1 MILRFASEGAS
12 IRRFPQDSGL
22 VCEGAARSEERL
34 CACASSHTR
43 MASITCSRSPMCNR
57 RCETTL
63 AFAFRIIFALA
74 TLFLMC
80 GCSLQST
87 SRDMDDALR
96 KSSRIDGGK
105 QFVQVAMSSN
115 KLVLWTPR
123 LQDISAY
130 PSADRQQFLFILK
143 TAINVYYTVK
153 PDDSLDRI
161 IRNRFFVSG
170 IHQPRAYSA
179 YKQEIVA
186 RNPHVPLRI
195 LHPNQQLKLPSGPKY
210 AALESSIDTPE
221 SYIQT
226 MRELLHIGVDRR
238 RVAIES
244 SKRNDK
250 EQVGKQDT
258 QDVSG
263 SKVNNATL
271 VPQFTFKIFQDL
283 GHFARAY
290 PSPDEKV
297 TITAKRR
304 TSAVD
309 ELIGRR
315 VLPAEGLRPGIDR
328 ELVSIYLPASL
339 EMPTGLWESSAP
351 EELPGFDNPEHDPA
365 DNCSGK
371 CKKCADV
378 LGMSPLKTPITNRLL
393 LADTGVDASVLS
405 PLARYYAPLKAP
417 TDPPKDPSP
426 QSQVP
431 ATSQDVPVAGTDPI
445 LLDFSDPS
453 PDHHGTFVYGEV
465 VNYGVL
471 PPETVEFARVAVD
484 LGYPLD
490 YVISVRHIVASMNKF
505 VGDSLLSASKGSGV
519 WVASFSF
526 GGEVNDADQSKLGLS
541 QTSRILYVVAAGN
554 VDTSG
559 RLIGPNYV
567 YPKFNGPLANVL
579 VVGALNDNDHLATYS
594 RVSQTNVDLFARGSC
609 VCGGPKKSGPNAEQQ
624 LYGTSQAAP
633 IVATAAMI
641 LGAQHPQ
648 WDAQKIKWRLISTT
662 DLQDDLYENGI
673 GGKLNL
679 RAALDYR
686 SVLTRNPPR
695 DSLVQKVAQA
705 VTSVQ
710 PIQVEIRNIDKS
722 TSGWGALLKGQA
734 QPLRMSKFT
743 NTCPKGSS
751 CFRRILLGGGVDW
764 VLVDESTPLPYYA
777 QDGSRVE
784 NLEAK
789 DLFDA
794 VFTFE
799 K

>member
-1 MILRFASEGAS
+1 
-12 IRRFPQDSGL
+12 
-22 VCEGAARSEERL
+22 
-34 CACASSHTR
+34 
-43 MASITCSRSPMCNR
+43 
-57 RCETTL
+57 
-63 AFAFRIIFALA
+63 
-74 TLFLMC
+74 
-80 GCSLQST
+80 
-87 SRDMDDALR
+87 MDEALR
-96 KSSRIDGGK
+96 KSNRIDGRK

-115 KLVLWTPR
+115 KLVFWTPR

-130 PSADRQQFLFILK
+130 PTADRQQFLFILK

-161 IRNRFFVSG
+161 IRNRFFVSA
-170 IHQPRAYSA
+170 IHQPRAYTA
-179 YKQEIVA
+179 YKEEIQIRNA
-186 RNPHVPLRI
+186 NPHVSLRI
-195 LHPNQQLKLPSGPKY
+195 LHPSQQLKLPSGPKY

-226 MRELLHIGVDRR
+226 MRTLLHIGMDRQ
-238 RVAIES
+238 RVGVKS
-244 SKRNDK
+244 SKRGDK
-250 EQVGKQDT
+250 ERVGKENT
-258 QDVSG
+258 QDDSS
-263 SKVNNATL
+263 SKVNLAKL
-271 VPQFTFKIFQDL
+271 VPQIAFRVFQNL

-297 TITAKRR
+297 KITAKRR

-309 ELIGRR
+309 ELISRR

-328 ELVSIYLPASL
+328 ELVSVYLPPSL

-365 DNCSGK
+365 DNCKGA
-371 CKKCADV
+371 CKKCADI
-378 LGMSPLKTPITNRLL
+378 LGMPPIKTAMSNRLL
-393 LADTGVDASVLS
+393 LADTGVDAGLLS
-405 PLARYYAPLKAP
+405 PLGQYYAPLKAP
-417 TDPPKDPSP
+417 PDPSKDPSP

-431 ATSQDVPVAGTDPI
+431 ATPQDVPVAGTDPT

-471 PPETVEFARVAVD
+471 PAETVRFARVAVG

-490 YVISVRHIVASMNKF
+490 YVISVRHIVASMDKF
-505 VGDSLLSASKGSGV
+505 VGDSLPAASKGSGV

-579 VVGALNDNDHLATYS
+579 VVGALNDKDHLATYS

-609 VCGGPKKSGPNAEQQ
+609 VCGGPKKSDPNAEQQ

-641 LGAQHPQ
+641 LGDQHPQ

-686 SVLTRNPPR
+686 SLLTRNPPR
-695 DSLVQKVAQA
+695 DSLVQRVAQA

-710 PIQVEIRNIDKS
+710 PQQVQISKIDKS
-722 TSGWGALLKGQA
+722 APGWAALLKGQV
-734 QPLRMSKFT
+734 QVLRMSKFT

-751 CFRRILLGGGVDW
+751 CFRRILLGGGFDW
-764 VLVDESTPLPYYA
+764 VWVDESAPLPYYA

-789 DLFDA
+789 DLIDA

-799 K
+799 Q